1 MFLVGI
7 KFLVHMHPS
16 YVVIYQS
23 YMYNMWD
30 FYMVRPKGLES
41 MIEDNDSYTHMKD
54 MLASELS
61 TLSQRTNFFIVTQSV
76 LFGALA
82 FAFQNIFPYMFPI
95 LLSVIGIVGTIFCIL
110 TIFSG
115 RESSQSLIRWRL
127 SMKEL
132 EGESEKTP
140 WNTYYRLY
148 NNKHKEKD
156 SIIDNSP
163 LPYMWLFFPWIF
175 CIIWFGVSWYV
186 PMRLIFDETFMI
198 IGGMDYRL
206 YSFVVSGVALL
217 VSLIGIV
224 ISFYQYRKWKK
235 DIYKL
240 D

>member
-1 MFLVGI
+1 
-7 KFLVHMHPS
+7 
-16 YVVIYQS
+16 
-23 YMYNMWD
+23 MWD

-163 LPYMWLFFPWIF
+163 LPYMWLFFP
-175 CIIWFGVSWYV
+175 CADSGKNGHDSV
-186 PMRLIFDETFMI
+186 PNRPPV
-198 IGGMDYRL
+198 R
-206 YSFVVSGVALL
+206 SNRPPSGKGLNSGAWVT
-217 VSLIGIV
+217 IV
-224 ISFYQYRKWKK
+224 
-235 DIYKL
+235 
-240 D
+240 